1 MPGRKEQNNR
11 DLKKACTNC
20 YQLDIFFKGIRK
32 TANESKNSFWENQNR
47 PTPISPDLKNSSKD
61 IPCTSKENN
70 SPCSEYILNEKFQ
83 SSQLILSRQQS
94 SLEKFDFNVDL
105 EPGSPPT
112 PTSPTRPVSP
122 PPGHPQSPNSQQL
135 LDSPQLTDSIQSLDS
150 SEPPVSQ
157 LPPV

>member
-1 MPGRKEQNNR
+1 M
-11 DLKKACTNC
+11 KKACANC

-94 SLEKFDFNVDL
+94 SLENFDFNVDL